1 MLGEKRIDTPVLIVG
16 AGPVGLAL
24 AGDLGWRGIPSI
36 VIEKTNGTIF
46 QARQDLVGIRTM
58 EFCRRWG
65 IVKDVE
71 RSPYPRDYPQ
81 DNIYIAGN
89 LVNGWEIGRYKAP
102 SMDQE
107 KPPEQSPQ
115 KRERCPQ
122 NMFDP
127 ILKKF
132 ALTSKNSKI
141 LYNHQFC
148 FLEHLSNGIRINVE
162 DTNQKRKIKIFS
174 RYLVGCDGFGS
185 QVREML
191 NIKMLGKPALTYTT
205 NIIFRFN
212 GFEKLHT
219 KPPGYRFIFL
229 KPGGVWATIVAIN
242 GRDQWRMS
250 IVNSREQPGDLSREE
265 IHKAIAE
272 VVGVPFGYEIL
283 SILPWT
289 RRELVADKYNVGN
302 VFIAGDAAHVMS
314 PTGGFGMN
322 TGIGDIVD
330 LSWKISATLKAWGG
344 SSLMDSY
351 VVERQPVAFR
361 NVKEASGNLNRML
374 SKKDHPAFFDKTVE
388 GAKARKSIGQKIY
401 KQMQREWE
409 TLGIHLGYRYENS
422 PICVSDGT
430 PDIPDN
436 HAQYIQ
442 TSRPGSRAP
451 HVWLKD
457 GRSTLDLFGSSFV
470 LLCLGENVPKPDPFY
485 KAAKSCNLPLKI
497 LHLKEKKVCLAYQ
510 SRLVL
515 VRPDGHVAWRGD
527 NLPKNSKKVIDT
539 VRGAL

>member
-1 MLGEKRIDTPVLIVG
+1 MHCYRKNQWRHPPSP
-16 AGPVGLAL
+16 AR
-24 AGDLGWRGIPSI
+24 LGWYSN
-36 VIEKTNGTIF
+36 NGVLPPMGNCE
-46 QARQDLVGIRTM
+46 R
-58 EFCRRWG
+58 CRK
-65 IVKDVE
+65 VPL
-71 RSPYPRDYPQ
+71 SPRLP
-81 DNIYIAGN
+81 AGQY
-89 LVNGWEIGRYKAP
+89 LCCRKFSKWVEIGRYKAP

-107 KPPEQSPQ
+107 RPPEQSPQ

-127 ILKKF
+127 ILQKF
-132 ALTSKNSKI
+132 VLASKNTKI
-141 LYNHQFC
+141 LYNHRFC
-148 FLEHLSNGIRINVE
+148 SLENLSNGIRINAE
-162 DTNQKRKIKIFS
+162 DTKQKRKIKIFS
-174 RYLVGCDGFGS
+174 RYLVGCDGFNS
-185 QVREML
+185 QVRETL
-191 NIKMLGKPALTYTT
+191 KIKMLGKPALTYTT
-205 NIIFRFN
+205 NVIFRFD

-250 IVNSREQPGDLSREE
+250 IVNSGEQPGELSREE

-289 RRELVADKYNVGN
+289 RRELVAEKYNVGN

-322 TGIGDIVD
+322 TGIGDIID
-330 LSWKISATLKAWGG
+330 LSWKISAILKGWGG

-351 VVERQPVAFR
+351 VAERQPVAFR

-374 SKKDHPAFFDKTVE
+374 SKKDHPEVFDKTVE
-388 GAKARKSIGQKIY
+388 GAKARKTIGQQIY

-409 TLGIHLGYRYENS
+409 TLGVHLGYRYNNS

-436 HAQYIQ
+436 HARYIQ

-451 HVWLKD
+451 HVWLED
-457 GRSTLDLFGSSFV
+457 GRSTLDLFGASFI
-470 LLCLGENVPKPDPFY
+470 LLCLGEGVSNTDPFY
-485 KAAKSCNLPLKI
+485 KAAKSRKLPLKVV
-497 LHLKEKKVCLAYQ
+497 HLNEKKVCLAYQ
-510 SRLVL
+510 SRWVL

-527 NLPKNSKKVIDT
+527 NLPENSKKVIDI